1 MLVNV
6 LKVSAMTQTPEK
18 IKQPAIFGGIHGNE
32 LTGLYLIKKF
42 LKQPHLLERNTFTAS
57 PILGNLK
64 AIEAC
69 TRFIDKDLNRCFDI
83 ESLETVS
90 DETIIYEKQRAK
102 EIKEIITSNNVDCI
116 FDLHSTTADVG
127 LSIILVNDH
136 PFNLSLASYLSQIIP
151 EVRICSFF
159 EKDQP
164 TTSFLNSLSPL
175 GFAIE
180 VGPIAQ
186 GVLDF
191 SLFQKTE
198 NLINEILNYL
208 DRWNSGIT
216 TSQSEFV
223 TVYQKLMTVNF
234 PLNSFNELNAF
245 IHPEIQNFVAINPGD
260 PLFISFDGEVINYTE
275 TQELY
280 PYLVNEAAYYAY
292 NLAFHLMKKN
302 RSAITDP
309 VGWVKEHNDGKR

>member
-1 MLVNV
+1 
-6 LKVSAMTQTPEK
+6 MTQTPEK
-18 IKQPAIFGGIHGNE
+18 IKKPAIFGGIHGNE

-42 LKQPHLLERNTFTAS
+42 LKQPHLLDRNTFTALA
-57 PILGNLK
+57 ITGNPK

-69 TRFIDKDLNRCFDI
+69 SRFIDKDLNRCFDI
-83 ESLETVS
+83 VETVS
-90 DETIIYEKQRAK
+90 DETIIYEKQRAL
-102 EIKEIITSNNVDCI
+102 EIKEIITSNNVDFLLDI
-116 FDLHSTTADVG
+116 HSTTADVGG

-136 PFNLSLASYLSQIIP
+136 PFNISVAAYLSEINP

-159 EKDQP
+159 EKDKP
-164 TTSFLNSLSPL
+164 TSFLNSLSPL

-186 GVLDF
+186 SVLAF

-198 NLINEILNYL
+198 QLVKEILDFI
-208 DRWNSGIT
+208 DRWNSGGM

-223 TVYQKLMTVNF
+223 TVYQKLKTVNF
-234 PLNSFNELNAF
+234 PINSSNELTAF
-245 IHPEIQNFVAINPGD
+245 IHPKIKDFVPIKTGD
-260 PLFISFDGEVINYTE
+260 PLFISFDGEVINYTG

-292 NLAFHLMKKN
+292 NLAFHLMKKTEVK
-302 RSAITDP
+302 ITL
-309 VGWVKEHNDGKR
+309 

>member
-1 MLVNV
+1 M
-6 LKVSAMTQTPEK
+6 
-18 IKQPAIFGGIHGNE
+18 
-32 LTGLYLIKKF
+32 
-42 LKQPHLLERNTFTAS
+42 
-57 PILGNLK
+57 
-64 AIEAC
+64 
-69 TRFIDKDLNRCFDI
+69 
-83 ESLETVS
+83 
-90 DETIIYEKQRAK
+90 
-102 EIKEIITSNNVDCI
+102 
-116 FDLHSTTADVG
+116 
-127 LSIILVNDH
+127 
-136 PFNLSLASYLSQIIP
+136 
-151 EVRICSFF
+151 
-159 EKDQP
+159 
-164 TTSFLNSLSPL
+164 

-245 IHPEIQNFVAINPGD
+245 IHPEIQNFVAINRGD

-302 RSAITDP
+302 RGAITDP